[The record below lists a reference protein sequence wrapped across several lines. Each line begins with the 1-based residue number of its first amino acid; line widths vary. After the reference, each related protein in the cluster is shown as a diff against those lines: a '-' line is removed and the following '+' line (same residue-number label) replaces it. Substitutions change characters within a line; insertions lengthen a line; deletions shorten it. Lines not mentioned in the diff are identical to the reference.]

1 MLVICRFLMGEPW
14 LEVLRGVTTP
24 ENKENQVQNG
34 FRERVGNAMQGDAI
48 KEYQYEL
55 TAVNL
60 CKKLEFE

>member
-1 MLVICRFLMGEPW
+1 MGEQC

-24 ENKENQVQNG
+24 KNQENQVQNG
-34 FRERVGNAMQGDAI
+34 LRQRVGNEMQGYAI